1 MAGGFGGRG
10 APLYAR
16 TRAGPAPREAAAEGT
31 TPPTGGRLHEL
42 DEPDGPAGCPAR
54 HCWVTAPVDGGVP
67 RPGLLLEWRR
77 GEHGWEGRVA
87 YAAELRAER
96 WGAVEEWLPAEVVA
110 SVERTTPPHPQQRVT
125 EGPRAP
131 A

>member
-16 TRAGPAPREAAAEGT
+16 TRTGPAPTAAAGAD
-31 TPPTGGRLHEL
+31 G
-42 DEPDGPAGCPAR
+42 PDGRAGCPAR
-54 HCWVTAPVDGGVP
+54 HCWVTAPVDGGAP

-77 GEHGWEGRVA
+77 TEHGWEGRVA
-87 YAAELRAER
+87 YAAELRAGR

-110 SVERTTPPHPQQRVT
+110 SVAGTAPPSRRPD
-125 EGPRAP
+125 P

>member
-1 MAGGFGGRG
+1 MAGGFGSRG

-16 TRAGPAPREAAAEGT
+16 TRAGPASAGAFGAGDVE
-31 TPPTGGRLHEL
+31 PPNPPLL
-42 DEPDGPAGCPAR
+42 DGDERPDCPAR

-77 GEHGWEGRVA
+77 GAQGWEGRVV
-87 YAAELRAER
+87 YAAELRAHR

-110 SVERTTPPHPQQRVT
+110 SVERGTPPQGHP
-125 EGPRAP
+125 GPI
-131 A
+131 